1 MAQKHIVRLV
11 DDLTGDDAAET
22 VSFALDGSRYEIDL
36 SADNAARLRDTL
48 SVYIASAR
56 RSARAAGREGGTH
69 RGTRADRE
77 QTAAI
82 RQWARE
88 NGHQIGDKGR
98 LPSSV
103 VEAYHAQAR
112 AAQN

>member
-1 MAQKHIVRLV
+1 MAQKHIVRLI

-36 SADNAARLRDTL
+36 SADNAAKLRDTL

-56 RSARAAGREGGTH
+56 RSARPAGRDGAH

-112 AAQN
+112 ASQN